1 MSTCSQE
8 VEIYSKTTDKLISSG
23 SMTCDNIQTLRNIG
37 YRIVELSAPTQE
49 QVIEQPVEQ
58 VIEQPVI
65 EQPVEE
71 EQVLINNIP
80 VEEIQQVNVIQ
91 PTQPTLRVEASNLL
105 NVTLNLIEQI
115 KTLKQQKTEIQ
126 LLNQSLKNENEELV
140 SKFSDSATKQELEEM
155 TQLFE
160 QAYEK
165 AKNYMLI
172 SIDNSR
178 KRGYNR
184 NNQQRDTSNALHAD
198 YTRQTE
204 NDFVIYA
211 TSINKIYNKKYSEGN
226 W

>member
-23 SMTCDNIQTLRNIG
+23 SMTCNNIQTLRNIG

-178 KRGYNR
+178 KRGYNQ

>member
-23 SMTCDNIQTLRNIG
+23 SMTCNNIQTLRNIG

-115 KTLKQQKTEIQ
+115 KTLKEQKIEIQ
-126 LLNQSLKNENEELV
+126 LLNQNLKNENEELV
-140 SKFSDSATKQELEEM
+140 SKYSDSATKQELEEM

-178 KRGYNR
+178 KRGYNQ

>member
-23 SMTCDNIQTLRNIG
+23 SMTCNNIQTLRNIG

-91 PTQPTLRVEASNLL
+91 PTQSTLRVEASNLL

-178 KRGYNR
+178 KRGYNQ

>member
-23 SMTCDNIQTLRNIG
+23 SMTCNNIQTLRNIG

-91 PTQPTLRVEASNLL
+91 PTQSTLRVEASNLL

-126 LLNQSLKNENEELV
+126 
-140 SKFSDSATKQELEEM
+140 
-155 TQLFE
+155 
-160 QAYEK
+160 
-165 AKNYMLI
+165 
-172 SIDNSR
+172 
-178 KRGYNR
+178 
-184 NNQQRDTSNALHAD
+184 
-198 YTRQTE
+198 
-204 NDFVIYA
+204 
-211 TSINKIYNKKYSEGN
+211 
-226 W
+226 

>member
-23 SMTCDNIQTLRNIG
+23 SMTCNNIQTLRNIG

-178 KRGYNR
+178 KRGYNQ
-184 NNQQRDTSNALHAD
+184 NNQQRDTSNALHAA

>member
-178 KRGYNR
+178 KRGYNQ
-184 NNQQRDTSNALHAD
+184 NNQQRDTSNALHAE

>member
-91 PTQPTLRVEASNLL
+91 PTQSTLRVEASNLL

-115 KTLKQQKTEIQ
+115 KTLKEQKIEIQ
-126 LLNQSLKNENEELV
+126 LLNQNLKNENEELV
-140 SKFSDSATKQELEEM
+140 SKYSDSATKQELEEV
-155 TQLFE
+155 TKLFE

-178 KRGYNR
+178 KRGYNQ

>member
-115 KTLKQQKTEIQ
+115 KTLKEQKIEIQ
-126 LLNQSLKNENEELV
+126 LLNQNLKNENEELV
-140 SKFSDSATKQELEEM
+140 SKYSDSATKQELEEV
-155 TQLFE
+155 TKLFE

-165 AKNYMLI
+165 AKNYM
-172 SIDNSR
+172 
-178 KRGYNR
+178 
-184 NNQQRDTSNALHAD
+184 
-198 YTRQTE
+198 
-204 NDFVIYA
+204 
-211 TSINKIYNKKYSEGN
+211 
-226 W
+226 

>member
-23 SMTCDNIQTLRNIG
+23 SMTCNNIQTLRNIG

-71 EQVLINNIP
+71 EQVLINNIS

-178 KRGYNR
+178 KRGYNQ

>member
-23 SMTCDNIQTLRNIG
+23 SMTCNNIQTLRNIG

-115 KTLKQQKTEIQ
+115 KTLKQQKIEIQ
-126 LLNQSLKNENEELV
+126 LLNQNLKNENEELV
-140 SKFSDSATKQELEEM
+140 SKYSDSATKQELEEV
-155 TQLFE
+155 TKLFE

-178 KRGYNR
+178 KRGYNQ

>member
-23 SMTCDNIQTLRNIG
+23 SMTCNNIQTLRNIG

-178 KRGYNR
+178 KRGYNQ

-211 TSINKIYNKKYSEGN
+211 TSIGKIYNKKYSEGN

>member
-23 SMTCDNIQTLRNIG
+23 SMTCNNIQTLRNIG

-91 PTQPTLRVEASNLL
+91 PTQSTLRVEASNLL

-178 KRGYNR
+178 KRGYNQ
-184 NNQQRDTSNALHAD
+184 NNQQRDTSNALHAE

>member
-23 SMTCDNIQTLRNIG
+23 SMTCNNIQTLRNIG

-91 PTQPTLRVEASNLL
+91 PTQSTLRVEASNLL

-115 KTLKQQKTEIQ
+115 KTLKEQKIEIQ

-178 KRGYNR
+178 KRGYNQ

>member
-23 SMTCDNIQTLRNIG
+23 SMTCNNIQTLRNIG

-115 KTLKQQKTEIQ
+115 KTLKEQKIEIQ
-126 LLNQSLKNENEELV
+126 LLNQNLKNENEELV
-140 SKFSDSATKQELEEM
+140 SKYSDSATKQELEEV
-155 TQLFE
+155 TKLFE

-178 KRGYNR
+178 KRGYNQ

>member
-23 SMTCDNIQTLRNIG
+23 SMTCNNIQTLRNIG

-140 SKFSDSATKQELEEM
+140 SKYSDSATKQELEEV
-155 TQLFE
+155 TKLFE

-178 KRGYNR
+178 KRGYNQ

>member
-115 KTLKQQKTEIQ
+115 KTLKEQKIEIQ
-126 LLNQSLKNENEELV
+126 LLNQNLKNENEELV

-178 KRGYNR
+178 KRGYNQ

>member
-23 SMTCDNIQTLRNIG
+23 SMTCNNIQTLRNIG

-80 VEEIQQVNVIQ
+80 VEEIEQVNVIQ
-91 PTQPTLRVEASNLL
+91 PTQSTLRVEASNLL

-178 KRGYNR
+178 KRGYDQ
-184 NNQQRDTSNALHAD
+184 NNQQSDTSKA
-198 YTRQTE
+198 
-204 NDFVIYA
+204 
-211 TSINKIYNKKYSEGN
+211 
-226 W
+226 

>member
-23 SMTCDNIQTLRNIG
+23 SMTCNNIQTLRNIG

-91 PTQPTLRVEASNLL
+91 PTQSTLRVEASNLL

-140 SKFSDSATKQELEEM
+140 SKYSDSATKQELEEV
-155 TQLFE
+155 TKLFE

-178 KRGYNR
+178 KRGYNQ
-184 NNQQRDTSNALHAD
+184 NNQQRDTSNALHAE

>member
-23 SMTCDNIQTLRNIG
+23 SMTCNNIQTLRNIG

-91 PTQPTLRVEASNLL
+91 PTQSTLRVEASNLL

-115 KTLKQQKTEIQ
+115 KTLKEQKIEIQ
-126 LLNQSLKNENEELV
+126 LLNQNLKNENEELV
-140 SKFSDSATKQELEEM
+140 SKYSDSATKQELEEV
-155 TQLFE
+155 TKLFE

-178 KRGYNR
+178 KRGYNQ

>member
-23 SMTCDNIQTLRNIG
+23 SMTCNNIQTLRNIG

-91 PTQPTLRVEASNLL
+91 PTQSTLRVEASNLL

-115 KTLKQQKTEIQ
+115 KTLKEQKIEIQ
-126 LLNQSLKNENEELV
+126 LLNQNLKNENEELV
-140 SKFSDSATKQELEEM
+140 SKYSDSATKQELEEV
-155 TQLFE
+155 TKLFE

-178 KRGYNR
+178 KRGYNQ
-184 NNQQRDTSNALHAD
+184 NNQQRDTSNALHAE

>member
-23 SMTCDNIQTLRNIG
+23 SMTCNNIQTLRNIG

-178 KRGYNR
+178 KRGYNQ
-184 NNQQRDTSNALHAD
+184 NNQQRDTSNALHAE

>member
-91 PTQPTLRVEASNLL
+91 PTQSTLRVEASNLL

-178 KRGYNR
+178 KRGYNQ
-184 NNQQRDTSNALHAD
+184 NNQQRDTSNALHAE

>member
-23 SMTCDNIQTLRNIG
+23 SMTCNNIQTLRNIG

-91 PTQPTLRVEASNLL
+91 PTQSTLRVEASNLL

-115 KTLKQQKTEIQ
+115 KTLKEQKIEIQ
-126 LLNQSLKNENEELV
+126 LLNQNLKNENEELV
-140 SKFSDSATKQELEEM
+140 SKYSDSATKQELEEM

-178 KRGYNR
+178 KRGYNQ
-184 NNQQRDTSNALHAD
+184 NNQQRDTSNALHAE

>member
-23 SMTCDNIQTLRNIG
+23 SMTCNNIQTLRNIG

-115 KTLKQQKTEIQ
+115 KTLKEQKIEIQ
-126 LLNQSLKNENEELV
+126 LLNQNLKNENEELV
-140 SKFSDSATKQELEEM
+140 SKYSDSATKQELEEV
-155 TQLFE
+155 TKLFE

-178 KRGYNR
+178 KRGYNQ
-184 NNQQRDTSNALHAD
+184 NNQQRDTSNALHAE